1 MVMWYNSVM
10 QQKYTAV
17 VKKDGKWYV
26 AWIKEV
32 PGAVTQARTL
42 EELRENLL
50 DALSLMLEENQRL
63 AATKKSYKVDRSRLH
78 ISMPEMVEA

>member
-1 MVMWYNSVM
+1 M

-17 VKKDGKWYV
+17 VKKEGKWYV

-42 EELRENLL
+42 KELRENLL
-50 DALSLMLEENQRL
+50 DALSLMLEESQRL
-63 AATKKSYKVDRSRLH
+63 AAMKKQYKVNRETLH
-78 ISMPEMVEA
+78 ISMPDIVEA